1 MRLWWEI
8 LDGDGIPGLS
18 PILPMVTTQDEVAL
32 AGNNTHLALLG
43 LVGMLEPFRSFRV
56 RSVAALVGFS

>member
-8 LDGDGIPGLS
+8 LDGDGIPGLL
-18 PILPMVTTQDEVAL
+18 PILPVVTSQDEVAL

-43 LVGMLEPFRSFRV
+43 LVGMLEPFLSSRHH
-56 RSVAALVGFS
+56 SVAALVGFS